1 MEIES
6 WITQKII
13 IQAAEPGGQLPLFEK
28 CFADNEVETVCRS
41 KGIHTAAWLVVAF
54 AVRFHGA

>member
-13 IQAAEPGGQLPLFEK
+13 IQAAEPGGHLGHGNSQSSWTVRRLVFLQL
-28 CFADNEVETVCRS
+28 VTCRVHV
-41 KGIHTAAWLVVAF
+41 G
-54 AVRFHGA
+54 